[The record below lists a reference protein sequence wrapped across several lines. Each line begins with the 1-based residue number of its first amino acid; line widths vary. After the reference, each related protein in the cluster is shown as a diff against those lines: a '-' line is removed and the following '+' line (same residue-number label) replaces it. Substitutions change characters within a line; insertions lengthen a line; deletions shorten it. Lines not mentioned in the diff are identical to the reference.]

1 MQVEQPSNKAT
12 NNENTNSDQ
21 LNNQVNKTDSN
32 KKNIVVK
39 KSG

>member
-12 NNENTNSDQ
+12 NNENTSSDQ
-21 LNNQVNKTDSN
+21 NNQVNKTDSN